1 MENGRPDY
9 PGSSEADRP
18 DPGTDSHGPTR
29 FRVEATG
36 VEEILA
42 FDQLSIQDLEF
53 LAIAAAK
60 LRTGQTASQILMAIA
75 SGKGHLLRIIGLT
88 KGIIA
93 GQIII
98 HPGGKEFQMGVF
110 AGEGIFPWRF
120 RFLADAICQWA
131 KAHDCRWVRFEN
143 IHPALD
149 RYYKT
154 KFDRESTVYVKEIK
168 DGRE

>member
-1 MENGRPDY
+1 MEERRPDY
-9 PGSSEADRP
+9 GGTPEADL
-18 DPGTDSHGPTR
+18 PGPGAVPSSPTR

-42 FDQLSIQDLEF
+42 FNQISIQDLEF

-60 LRTGQTASQILMAIA
+60 LRTGQTASQILMAA
-75 SGKGHLLRIIGLT
+75 AKGQGHLIRIIGLT

-120 RFLADAICQWA
+120 RYLADAVCQWA

-154 KFDRESTVYVKEIK
+154 KFDREATVFVKEIK